1 MVGNRG
7 TDGWDL
13 DSDRVDED
21 MIVLRKRIREIRI
34 TDESI
39 SEPSGWTEW
48 EKEYYLT
55 AYSSDVCE
63 VIGLLQRFLMNTRP
77 SLAFGTILLVLI
89 SVPTSFGFL
98 LHRLFVMSGSVLAAL
113 HINWLGWYIIEESK
127 MNWMSI
133 TEKMRKKNWRRGVTV
148 IMKCVSW
155 PLGELDELRIIA
167 AATKN
172 QSIFDRNCR

>member
-113 HINWLGWYIIEESK
+113 HIN
-127 MNWMSI
+127 
-133 TEKMRKKNWRRGVTV
+133 
-148 IMKCVSW
+148 
-155 PLGELDELRIIA
+155 
-167 AATKN
+167 
-172 QSIFDRNCR
+172 